1 MHDVEPGRA
10 GSSRSRPAPK
20 DYKPLTLPDGRL
32 ATLGIGAGSPAARIT
47 ARHKGLKPTGA
58 LYPGPGAYEPH
69 NPNQAATSFCHPT
82 ASGSQGLPKVGGY
95 SPRSGAMSGQH
106 ASKKALAP
114 SSSEAPGPG
123 TYSPTILRNGR
134 DFAPGADA
142 PAWKLLGRSPAA
154 RFISKAHSDIDNAG
168 RNGPGPA
175 GYSPRQTTARGER
188 ELLVRLTLED
198 EEVEYDDDD
207 DGGGDEAAAGAEVKT
222 AVAP

>member
-1 MHDVEPGRA
+1 M
-10 GSSRSRPAPK
+10 
-20 DYKPLTLPDGRL
+20 
-32 ATLGIGAGSPAARIT
+32 
-47 ARHKGLKPTGA
+47 
-58 LYPGPGAYEPH
+58 YPGPGAYEPH

-95 SPRSGAMSGQH
+95 SPRSGGMSGQH
-106 ASKKALAP
+106 ASPKKHVGAT
-114 SSSEAPGPG
+114 EEPGPG

-134 DFAPGADA
+134 GFAPGADA

-198 EEVEYDDDD
+198 EEEEYDDEE
-207 DGGGDEAAAGAEVKT
+207 EAAAAAAAAEVET
-222 AVAP
+222 APRSKRSGKLPDGAAGANAAGVEAVEAAAAET